1 MTNRSGLP
9 STEGFLG
16 MWEFWCYNQDSP
28 GQSRTVG
35 HLVVIINPKRPA
47 SGSGPAKVL
56 VQPSRACPMHCL
68 VLWFVVGLC
77 PTLPALSREMLPP
90 PSEKTSVVWA
100 LSKGRKLNHQ
110 LRLTSQVSVSLW
122 VCPGAQG
129 SRPRGLAPPFLAAF
143 SHQESSR
150 GRLPMRLLKKREL
163 LSQVGRKA
171 GWPFNPGSR
180 PAPA

>member
-28 GQSRTVG
+28 SQSRTVG
-35 HLVVIINPKRPA
+35 HLVVIINPKRLA

-110 LRLTSQVSVSLW
+110 LRLTSQSACGSAPELRA
-122 VCPGAQG
+122 PGPG
-129 SRPRGLAPPFLAAF
+129 GWLHPFL
-143 SHQESSR
+143 
-150 GRLPMRLLKKREL
+150 L
-163 LSQVGRKA
+163 LSLTRKA
-171 GWPFNPGSR
+171 LEGGFP
-180 PAPA
+180 